1 MHTAAAA
8 AVGKKMKSLQ
18 GEVKLNIPA
27 NKAWEMFT
35 NNETLGKISPEM
47 LSGAEYLEGDGSPGS
62 LRVFKLGPAL
72 HHFVKESVQKIE
84 KVETGRCFGYEVVS
98 GELKEVYDPYHVT
111 FSFAPVPGKE
121 EEQCVAGWK
130 AEFEPI
136 SPTSPPP
143 EKAKD
148 AALGFL
154 KLFETCEAQ

>member
-1 MHTAAAA
+1 
-8 AVGKKMKSLQ
+8 MKSLQ
-18 GEVKLNIPA
+18 GEVHLNIPA
-27 NKAWEMFT
+27 SKAWEMFT
-35 NNETLGKISPEM
+35 NNETLGKINPEM

-62 LRVFKLGPAL
+62 LRIFKLGPAL
-72 HHFVKESVQKIE
+72 HHFVKESVQKVE
-84 KVETGRCFGYEVVS
+84 KVETGRSFGYEVVS

-121 EEQCVAGWK
+121 GEQCVAGWK

-136 SPTSPPP
+136 TPTSPPP

-154 KLFETCEAQ
+154 KLFETCEATN